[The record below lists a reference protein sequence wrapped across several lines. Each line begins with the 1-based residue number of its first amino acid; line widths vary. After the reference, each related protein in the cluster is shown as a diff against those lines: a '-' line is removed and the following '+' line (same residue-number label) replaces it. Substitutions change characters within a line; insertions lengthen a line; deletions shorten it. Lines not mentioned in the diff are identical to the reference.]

1 MRVDLDTLILEPD
14 LIGMFSPATGALKI
28 IRTTVITWILLLAIG
43 CSSREEV
50 FNREFK
56 QANDRANAGEFA
68 EAIDILVPLNEE
80 RPGYAPLVEALAF
93 AYAGTG
99 DHTLAAWHMIHLAD
113 LDPSQPD
120 LRLLAAESLEQA
132 GDPEAAIEQ
141 YRLYLKNNTQ
151 DAQAWQHLADLCRE
165 TGDTRGA
172 VEALL
177 ARQTLDPSAA
187 TAFALG
193 DLFRR
198 LNNLPQ
204 AQVWYATAARQNG
217 PEADTARL
225 NLLELTIA
233 EGDFQTATDLAA
245 NLKGRLSDPAQKEVL
260 AGYQAEIDAWKGS
273 QSSMQAARRE
283 QERLAAEVERLSK
296 QQEAIAAANA
306 RQVEE
311 DARATALA
319 AEQARREA
327 AGRKPKEVNR
337 PAASTAT
344 GAEGR
349 GDELVTAGNLSDAA
363 SAYWQAIN
371 ADDSR
376 PELWLKLARIYI
388 RLQQWAEAESCVL
401 EARRRDRR
409 SPDIEV
415 AYLEIVRR
423 TQPFNQFLNEVTNA
437 RANYPQSADIAL
449 MLAEALSATGQET
462 IRAIRAYEDFL
473 LLAPPRD
480 PRRKQAE
487 NTLDRLRGW

>member
-1 MRVDLDTLILEPD
+1 ML
-14 LIGMFSPATGALKI
+14 SPATGAIKI
-28 IRTTVITWILLLAIG
+28 IRTPVIAFALLLAIG
-43 CSSREEV
+43 CASREEV
-50 FNREFK
+50 FDREFK
-56 QANDRANAGEFA
+56 QANDMANAGEFA

-93 AYAGTG
+93 AYAGLG
-99 DHTLAAWHMIHLAD
+99 EHTLAAWHMIQLAD

-132 GDPEAAIEQ
+132 GDPESAIEQ

-165 TGDTRGA
+165 TGDPRGA

-193 DLFRR
+193 DLFRN

-233 EGDFQTATDLAA
+233 EGDFQTAAELAA
-245 NLKGRLSDPAQKEVL
+245 NLEGRFEDPVQVEQL
-260 AGYQAEIDAWKGS
+260 AGYQAEIDTWKAS

-283 QERLAAEVERLSK
+283 QERLAAEVERLRK
-296 QQEAIAAANA
+296 QQEAIEAANA
-306 RQVEE
+306 RDAEE
-311 DARATALA
+311 RARAA
-319 AEQARREA
+319 AQAEEQARLEA
-327 AGRKPKEVNR
+327 ARET
-337 PAASTAT
+337 PAPNPESSTRSASTAA
-344 GAEGR
+344 GPER
-349 GDELVTAGNLSDAA
+349 QGDELAAAGNLGDAA
-363 SAYWQAIN
+363 SAYWRAIN

-376 PELWLKLARIYI
+376 SELWLKLARVYI
-388 RLQQWAEAESCVL
+388 RLQQWAEAEACVL
-401 EARRRDRR
+401 EARRRDRQN
-409 SPDIEV
+409 PDIEV

-423 TQPFNQFLNEVTNA
+423 TRPFNQFLTEVTAA
-437 RANYPQSADIAL
+437 RGNYPQSPDIAL

-473 LLAPPRD
+473 LLAPPGD
-480 PRRKQAE
+480 PRRRQAE